1 MTQGQGRAT
10 AQPRFVHI
18 DARFTPENRHA
29 MKAKARVGAWL
40 RVRPR
45 LFWSLVPIFRS
56 AQRLRCSCVRI
67 VSRPPTDRFLHP
79 HRLLSLPPSEI
90 EYKTLLPGSALR
102 GRGCGWV
109 LDGDW
114 DALKHPFVNDRRY
127 HTVRDVVS
135 SGLAWQDTAE
145 YSEALKTLEG
155 GLPVRHCWT
164 REELDRRYDA
174 LDRLVEAIR
183 SEGYLTQAELRRRRT
198 PEAQLGR
205 QDEISVAIGRH
216 GDVLYR
222 DGAHRLAIAKLVGT
236 PLLPVEVEV
245 RHAEWMAFR
254 REIERYAV
262 AHGGRVP
269 QPLPHPDLDEIPAA
283 ECCETR
289 ARTVIESLPAQCTV
303 LDLAPGWGYFC
314 QRLERE
320 GFSCTALEPSP
331 DAAHFLAKLRRACN
345 RCFAIAPR
353 DGLETP
359 LDDRKVFDAGLLL
372 SDGLDTSARTSPV
385 QVLAAL
391 ALLTV
396 RQLLVEPEAFARQA
410 AVAGD
415 TRSSSAHFL
424 EALAEATGLRDRTR
438 LAWSAEAGPLYR
450 LF

>member
-1 MTQGQGRAT
+1 
-10 AQPRFVHI
+10 
-18 DARFTPENRHA
+18 

-40 RVRPR
+40 RVHPR
-45 LFWSLVPIFRS
+45 LFSSLVPLFRA
-56 AQRLRCSCVRI
+56 AQRLRCAGVRF
-67 VSRPPTDRFLHP
+67 VLRPPTDRFLHP
-79 HRLLSLPPSEI
+79 HRLLSLPPSDI

-114 DALKHPFVNDRRY
+114 DTLKHPFVNDRRY
-127 HTVRDVVS
+127 QTVRDVVS
-135 SGLAWQDTAE
+135 SDVAWQDTAE
-145 YSEALKTLEG
+145 YSEALTTIES

-245 RHAEWMAFR
+245 RHTDWMAFR
-254 REIERYAV
+254 GQIAEYAL
-262 AHGGRVP
+262 AHGDRVP
-269 QPLPHPDLDEIPAA
+269 QPLLHPDLDDIPAA
-283 ECCETR
+283 EHCETR
-289 ARTVIESLPAQCTV
+289 ARTVIESLPAQSTV

-314 QRLERE
+314 QRLESE
-320 GFSCTALEPSP
+320 GFACAALEPSP
-331 DAAHFLAKLRRACN
+331 TAAHFLAKLRRACN
-345 RCFAIAPR
+345 RSFAIIPR
-353 DGLETP
+353 DRLETP
-359 LDDRKVFDAGLLL
+359 PDDLQVFDAGLLL
-372 SDGLDTSARTSPV
+372 SDGLDVGTRTTPG
-385 QVLAAL
+385 QALLAL
-391 ALLTV
+391 ASLTV
-396 RQLLVEPEAFARQA
+396 RQLFVEPEAFAGR
-410 AVAGD
+410 G
-415 TRSSSAHFL
+415 SSSAAFL
-424 EALAEATGLRDRTR
+424 EALAQATGLRERAD
-438 LAWSAEAGPLYR
+438 LAWSGEAGPLIR

>member
-1 MTQGQGRAT
+1 
-10 AQPRFVHI
+10 
-18 DARFTPENRHA
+18 
-29 MKAKARVGAWL
+29 MKAKAHVGAWL
-40 RVRPR
+40 RARPR
-45 LFWSLVPIFRS
+45 LFWSLVPVFRS
-56 AQRLRCSCVRI
+56 AQRLRCSCVRLI
-67 VSRPPTDRFLHP
+67 SRPPTDSFLHP

-114 DALKHPFVNDRRY
+114 DALEHPFVNDRRY
-127 HTVRDVVS
+127 KTVRDVVS

-145 YSEALKTLEG
+145 YSEALKTLEA

-164 REELDRRYDA
+164 REELDQRYDA

-183 SEGYLTQAELRRRRT
+183 SEGYLTQAELLRRRT
-198 PEAQLGR
+198 PEARLGR

-254 REIERYAV
+254 REIETYAIV
-262 AHGGRVP
+262 HGGRVP
-269 QPLPHPDLDEIPAA
+269 QPLPHPDLDDIPTAQR
-283 ECCETR
+283 CETR
-289 ARTVIESLPAQCTV
+289 ARTVIESLPANCAV
-303 LDLAPGWGYFC
+303 LDLAPAWGYFC
-314 QRLERE
+314 QRLESE
-320 GFSCTALEPSP
+320 GFLCCALKPSP

-345 RCFAIAPR
+345 RSFAIIPR
-353 DGLETP
+353 DALESQP
-359 LDDRKVFDAGLLL
+359 DAGRVFDAGLLL
-372 SDGLDTSARTSPV
+372 SDGLSADARTSPA
-385 QVLAAL
+385 QVLAVL
-391 ALLTV
+391 PSLTV
-396 RQLLVEPEAFARQA
+396 RELFVEPEAFTGQA

-415 TRSSSAHFL
+415 KRSSSADFL
-424 EALAEATGLRDRTR
+424 ESLAEVTGLRDCTR
-438 LAWSAEAGPLYR
+438 LAWSTEAGPLYR